1 MLYLT
6 NIRWKIKWGVFIKER
21 RRTMTVFG
29 YVRKDYPSETS
40 IQMKKLMELECE
52 DFFIEKTPFN
62 IDTELKA
69 MLKSLKENDILII
82 ASLASFGKGINDLK
96 IIIDDIQRKKIR
108 LVCLEEEIDTSK
120 KYSFIEILNMINSL
134 DKEVRSEKVKQALV
148 DVKNSGKQLGRPTI
162 DEETVQQ
169 IKKLH
174 TEYRLSLRDIA
185 SQCGVSIGTVHKY
198 VH

>member
-1 MLYLT
+1 
-6 NIRWKIKWGVFIKER
+6 
-21 RRTMTVFG
+21 MTVFG

-62 IDTELKA
+62 IDAELKA
-69 MLKSLKENDILII
+69 MLKSLKEDDVLIM

-96 IIIDDIQRKKIR
+96 LIMDDIHQKNIR
-108 LVCLEEEIDTSK
+108 LICLEEDIDTSK
-120 KYSFIEILNMINSL
+120 EYSFIEILNIISFL